1 MSHCVVETSPY
12 YPKFKNIS
20 GMPMSCASDQILTN
34 LALRLLLF
42 IALLLARHKAAILGS
57 GKIST
62 AAKCFSARLKLFE
75 ESDGVLQLY
84 LASPTP
90 SKAINLGFLKQKQTR
105 GSHLLSNCEFD
116 QVNQVPCRC
125 IVGSLKI
132 QSRQDHAWSIGHTQR
147 GVYSGHGWAFWAG
160 TPQETS
166 EVGMISLDL
175 LPLKKRSPVFQKG
188 IPRLAHSWS

>member
-1 MSHCVVETSPY
+1 
-12 YPKFKNIS
+12 
-20 GMPMSCASDQILTN
+20 MPMSCASDQVLTN

-62 AAKCFSARLKLFE
+62 AATCFSARLKLCE
-75 ESDGVLQLY
+75 ESGGVLQLY

-105 GSHLLSNCEFD
+105 ASHLLSNCEFD

-125 IVGSLKI
+125 IGSLKI
-132 QSRQDHAWSIGHTQR
+132 HSRPCLVHWSHSAWGLRSWLR
-147 GVYSGHGWAFWAG
+147 GRRYFRKAF
-160 TPQETS
+160 P
-166 EVGMISLDL
+166 D
-175 LPLKKRSPVFQKG
+175 
-188 IPRLAHSWS
+188 